1 MTVVVTARRPASRQ
15 RTKRPAATSEA
26 NGSNLDIRLVARS
39 IAQAAVEVLAGTR
52 HIQQLSRSLDPHCF
66 LSLQHRAALTRE
78 QATRTRGIPQ
88 VHKSPMVRSVRACA
102 ISETIYETTIV
113 VSEEQRSRAIAMR
126 LELCDEVWQVTAL
139 EIG

>member
-1 MTVVVTARRPASRQ
+1 MTVATARRHADRQ
-15 RTKRPAATSEA
+15 RTKRPAPNDGADAST
-26 NGSNLDIRLVARS
+26 LDVRLVARS

-52 HIQQLSRSLDPHCF
+52 SVLQLSRSLDAQCF

-78 QATRTRGIPQ
+78 HAARGRGSLQ
-88 VHKSPMVRSVRACA
+88 VHRSPMVRSVRACA
-102 ISETIYETTIV
+102 ISDSIYEVSIV

-126 LELCDEVWQVTAL
+126 LEHSDGTWQVTAL